1 MRFTRIPLI
10 ATLLAGALSLLVIL
24 PAIAQSTQG
33 VETDGRLSVAGA
45 LEVQVYQN
53 IADIRARGLA
63 AATTAFVATTANSDG
78 ETNRRVES
86 STTPGPV
93 DTVARG
99 DQAMGLSDTADSGT
113 DAYDYGRIPDP
124 RNTYFDGNLYVSNKD
139 TAYNT
144 ILITAQVADSRSN
157 DALVR
162 NDDDADETD
171 DPATAIDET
180 RDGWAAPVVTGA
192 EWDCVIAEVEN
203 TRSGRKA
210 KVALHAVRSVTAGS
224 PPNEVTTVGDSTV
237 ASGSAVYQ
245 GILTVWDR
253 SVDRVQ
259 EGNSECNNLPVADPV
274 VNSDPAADAW
284 KTAYADESPPVPAQP
299 AAVVAARDGDVI
311 EITVK
316 GVRGRLLLTVD
327 GDAPTVTGL
336 SPEDGGTTN
345 SDRVTL
351 GFTVNDDG
359 AGLRFDS
366 EDGSSVD
373 GDSSPANGD
382 KDQRFNEP
390 LTIADA
396 DPSTPAAWD
405 APTDATS
412 TIQGAT
418 EDIQVYYVGGDSITD
433 GTPDVDQEDTQHT
446 LGVQPNEAD
455 EEISGYGTSGWTQVA
470 LGRSYRLSMVLNSQ
484 AFDDYEWMV
493 VARDRVGNSYWT
505 DGDDDE
511 DGPQPFT
518 FTLDDED
525 PMVNNVRT
533 GVKFDASSSPP
544 KEKADRSWVALT
556 VVNEDTT
563 AEPDRVD
570 RSSVDA
576 SDFTVSGATVVEAV
590 VPTTKKACKT
600 TDDPDTPADERANNV
615 YNIDGSGDFDNCD
628 FDPRA
633 TIYLRLSEELEADQK
648 PTVQMLGGV
657 FRDVAG
663 NPNTVVQLTGGKVQ
677 DKIAPRV
684 SITVTA
690 SGEATNRPATNS
702 KGEFTIRVTSDE
714 DLRRFPTI
722 YFAEIDGSKEP
733 AGDVET
739 GDVATSLQVAAV
751 ESVTPTELERNVW
764 ERKVDSDDLP
774 GSGSRL
780 IAVLVTAEDE
790 VQNKGNSAGWTDSDD
805 GGGASDNDRLDFK
818 KLADGG
824 YLIEID
830 NALAVPAAADVTVQP
845 AVSGESKVTESLT
858 PYVEIKFD
866 GEKNEYGIDNRD
878 GSGTFFKADAGED
891 EDPIKTDSH
900 EGVTL
905 TKLTVDGED
914 RLADVRRVGSAKGQ
928 FILAFVEG
936 LSLGKH
942 EVVYA
947 ARDDVGNEFT
957 ANSAGD
963 KERSF
968 SFTVRARA
976 GYKVNIRPGWNLI
989 SLPGT
994 PTNPAV
1000 SAVLDD
1006 LQANTALSYQSGE
1019 WLSALRGE
1027 DGEWQGTLEQIEGGY
1042 GYWIQTTAAETI
1054 TAVIPP
1060 TLPNQVLPTVPI
1072 TSGWNLVGVIDA
1084 AQKSAG
1090 STTDPDTYF
1099 VNVSWRVA
1107 YGFDTQGS
1115 RWTKIL
1121 PAPSSNDVG
1130 SNNEA
1135 IANGKGYW
1143 VWSTEPGTL
1152 VP

>member
-33 VETDGRLSVAGA
+33 VETDGRLSVAGV

-53 IADIRARGLA
+53 IADIRARGIA
-63 AATTAFVATTANSDG
+63 AATTSFAATGTTTDATDRNAAEGATT
-78 ETNRRVES
+78 
-86 STTPGPV
+86 
-93 DTVARG
+93 DTIARG
-99 DQAMGLSDTADSGT
+99 DQAMGLRDTNDGASNL
-113 DAYDYGRIPDP
+113 DYGRIPDP

-139 TAYNT
+139 AAYNT
-144 ILITAQVADSRSN
+144 ILITAQVANARTN
-157 DALVR
+157 NALVR
-162 NDDDADETD
+162 NDDAADETD
-171 DPATAIDET
+171 DPLTAIDET
-180 RDGWAAPVVTGA
+180 MDGWTAPVVAGS
-192 EWDCVIAEVEN
+192 EYDCVIADVEN

-210 KVALHAVRSVTAGS
+210 KVALLAVRSETAGS
-224 PPNEVTTVGDSTV
+224 PPVTTAGDSII
-237 ASGSAVYQ
+237 ADGSAVYQ
-245 GILTVWDR
+245 GVLTVWDR
-253 SVDRVQ
+253 AVDRAQ
-259 EGNSECNNLPVADPV
+259 EGNSECNNLPIADPV
-274 VNSDPAADAW
+274 INSDPAADAW
-284 KTAYADESPPVPAQP
+284 TTRQAGLQTPVAAQP

-311 EITVK
+311 EITVQ

-366 EDGSSVD
+366 EDGSSGD

-382 KDQRFNEP
+382 NDQRFNEP
-390 LTIADA
+390 LTIADGDA
-396 DPSTPAAWD
+396 STPAWD

-418 EDIQVYYVGGDSITD
+418 EDIQVYYVGGGSITD

-446 LGVQPNEAD
+446 LGVQPDEAD

-484 AFDDYEWMV
+484 PFEREGYEWMV

-518 FTLDDED
+518 FTLDNED
-525 PMVNNVRT
+525 PVVNNVRT

-556 VVNEDTT
+556 VVNEETT

-590 VPTTKKACKT
+590 VPTTKKVCKMDDSTT
-600 TDDPDTPADERANNV
+600 TDVDESRNNV
-615 YNIDGSGDFDNCD
+615 YDIDGKTYPTNCE

-633 TIYLRLSEELEADQK
+633 TIYLRLSEELEADQR
-648 PTVQMLGGV
+648 PVVQMLGGV

-714 DLRRFPTI
+714 DLRRFPTV
-722 YFAEIDGSKEP
+722 YFAQIDGVADSDDES
-733 AGDVET
+733 
-739 GDVATSLQVAAV
+739 VATDLKVSALT
-751 ESVTPTELERNVW
+751 SVTPTELERNVW

-780 IAVLVTAEDE
+780 IAVLVAAEDE
-790 VQNKGNSAGWTDSDD
+790 QENKGNSAGWTDS
-805 GGGASDNDRLDFK
+805 GGTGAPSATNPATSLDFK

-866 GEKNEYGIDNRD
+866 GEKNEYGIGDRGD
-878 GSGTFFKADAGED
+878 GDGFFKADAGED

-994 PTNPAV
+994 PTNPSVA
-1000 SAVLDD
+1000 ATLNN
-1006 LQANTALSYQSGE
+1006 LRANTVLSYQNGE
-1019 WLSALRGE
+1019 WLSAIRGE
-1027 DGEWQGTLEQIEGGY
+1027 DDEWQGTLEQIEGGY

-1084 AQKSAG
+1084 GQDPAG
-1090 STTDPDTYF
+1090 TTTDPDTYF

-1130 SNNEA
+1130 ANNEA

-1143 VWSTEPGTL
+1143 LWSTEPGTL

>member
-10 ATLLAGALSLLVIL
+10 ATLLAGALSLLVVL
-24 PAIAQSTQG
+24 PAIAQSTLG
-33 VETDGRLSVAGA
+33 EETDGRLNVAGA

-53 IADIRARGLA
+53 IADIRARGVA
-63 AATTAFVATTANSDG
+63 AADADSSITEDDATSPNPDATPRTAVEGPTTTTI
-78 ETNRRVES
+78 
-86 STTPGPV
+86 
-93 DTVARG
+93 ARG
-99 DQAMGLSDTADSGT
+99 DQALGLRDSSG
-113 DAYDYGRIPDP
+113 DNAFDYSRVPDP
-124 RNTYFDGNLYVSNKD
+124 RNTYFNQNLYVSND
-139 TAYNT
+139 DDAYNT
-144 ILITAQVADSRSN
+144 ILITAQVADSRDNS
-157 DALVR
+157 ALR
-162 NDDDADETD
+162 RHDDDPDGIPGNDDDHVDDLTTTEVDESN
-171 DPATAIDET
+171 
-180 RDGWAAPVVTGA
+180 DGWNDPLTGA
-192 EWDCVIAEVEN
+192 EYDCVIAEAKN

-210 KVALHAVRSVTAGS
+210 
-224 PPNEVTTVGDSTV
+224 EVTLLAVGGAGDSAV
-237 ASGSAVYQ
+237 PANSAVYQ

-253 SVDRVQ
+253 STDRV
-259 EGNSECNNLPVADPV
+259 EERNSRCDKRPLADPEIQT
-274 VNSDPAADAW
+274 DPDNPIPW
-284 KTAYADESPPVPAQP
+284 RTAGASGTQP
-299 AAVVAARDGDVI
+299 AAVVAARDGDTI
-311 EITVK
+311 EITVE
-316 GVRGRLLLTVD
+316 GIRGRLLLTVD

-351 GFTVNDDG
+351 GLTVSDDG

-366 EDGSSVD
+366 EDGSSGD

-382 KDQRFNEP
+382 NDQRFNEP
-390 LTIADA
+390 LTIADS
-396 DPSTPAAWD
+396 DPSTAGWQP
-405 APTDATS
+405 PSGATS

-418 EDIQVYYVGGDSITD
+418 EDIQVYYADDITD
-433 GTPDVDQEDTQHT
+433 GTTDDTSDGQEHT
-446 LGVQPNEAD
+446 LGHQPNVPAQEF
-455 EEISGYGTSGWTQVA
+455 SGYGTSGWTQVEF
-470 LGRSYRLSMVLNSQ
+470 GRSYRLSMVLNSQ
-484 AFDDYEWMV
+484 AFDSYEWMV
-493 VARDRVGNSYWT
+493 VARDRVGNSFTT

-511 DGPQPFT
+511 SGPQPFT

-525 PMVNNVRT
+525 PTVNNVRT

-544 KEKADRSWVALT
+544 KEKADRSWIALT
-556 VVNEDTT
+556 VVNEETT
-563 AEPDRVD
+563 GTADRVD
-570 RSSVDA
+570 RSSVEA

-590 VPTTKKACKT
+590 VPTTKRVCKMQDEGT
-600 TDDPDTPADERANNV
+600 EADETAKNV
-615 YNIDGSGDFDNCD
+615 LNLAGDCLTSG

-633 TIYLRLSEELEADQK
+633 TIYLRLSEELEADEK

-663 NPNTVVQLTGGKVQ
+663 NPNEVKQLSGASVE

-714 DLRRFPTI
+714 DLRRFPTV
-722 YFAEIDGSKEP
+722 YFAEIDGV
-733 AGDVET
+733 ADADDAT
-739 GDVATSLQVAAV
+739 VATGLQVDAGV
-751 ESVTPTELERNVW
+751 QSITPTELERNVW
-764 ERKVDSDDLP
+764 ERKIKADSDDLP
-774 GSGSRL
+774 GAGSRL
-780 IAVLVTAEDE
+780 IAVLVAAEDE
-790 VQNKGNSAGWTDSDD
+790 DQNRGNSAGWTPHATL
-805 GGGASDNDRLDFK
+805 GTAPEGTNLDFK

-830 NALAVPAAADVTVQP
+830 NALAVPASANVTVQP
-845 AVSGESKVTESLT
+845 AVQGESKVTESLT
-858 PYVEIKFD
+858 PYVEIKFE
-866 GEKNEYGIDNRD
+866 GEKNEYGIAARAGD
-878 GSGTFFKADAGED
+878 GPFYKADAGDD

-914 RLADVRRVGSAKGQ
+914 RLADVRRVGSEKGR

-942 EVVYA
+942 TVVYA
-947 ARDDVGNEFT
+947 AKDDVGNEFS
-957 ANSAGD
+957 ANSAGA

-1000 SAVLDD
+1000 SAVLEG
-1006 LQANTALSYQSGE
+1006 LQANTALSYQNGE

-1027 DGEWQGTLEQIEGGY
+1027 DGEWQGTLEQIAGGY

-1054 TAVIPP
+1054 TTVIPP

-1084 AQKSAG
+1084 GQRSAG
-1090 STTDPDTYF
+1090 TTQDPDRYF

-1107 YGFDTQGS
+1107 YGFDTAGS

-1121 PAPSSNDVG
+1121 PAPSTDDNAND
-1130 SNNEA
+1130 SA

-1143 VWSTEPGTL
+1143 LWSTEPGTL